1 VNRIRFATIVAGLAL
16 TMTFAA
22 RQAHAAGPNLKLKAD
37 KETVAADEPVTVT
50 LTAVST
56 RTLKLPAP
64 IVSVDEGQ
72 GFRERT
78 DLSCAGDAAAAKEL
92 SPDKASV
99 SSCAIK
105 LTQPGK
111 AKVRLEYRLATGVVR
126 SNAVSIAV
134 GEAGAERSAAK

>member
-1 VNRIRFATIVAGLAL
+1 VNRIRFATLVAVLAL
-16 TMTFAA
+16 TSSLAA
-22 RQAHAAGPNLKLKAD
+22 RSAQAAGPYLKLKAD
-37 KETVAADEPVTVT
+37 KETVAAGEPVMVT

-64 IVSVDEGQ
+64 TVSVDEGQ

-78 DLSCAGDAAAAKEL
+78 DLACAGEAGAAKEL
-92 SPDKASV
+92 TPDKASV
-99 SSCAIK
+99 SSCEVK
-105 LTQPGK
+105 LSEPGK

-126 SNAVSIAV
+126 SNAVSISV